1 MAVLDTY
8 TRTYNPRRTFN
19 PASMQDLRELKHF
32 IETHSWKEAC
42 PFELEEPF
50 LEIPAMC
57 MSKYTDYMLSKLKN

>member
-8 TRTYNPRRTFN
+8 KRTYNPRRTFN

-32 IETHSWKEAC
+32 VETNSWKDAC
-42 PFELEEPF
+42 PFALEEPF

-57 MSKYTDYMLSKLKN
+57 MTKYTAYMLTKLKA

>member
-57 MSKYTDYMLSKLKN
+57 MSKYTGYMLTKLKT

>member
-32 IETHSWKEAC
+32 VEHHSWKEAC

-57 MSKYTDYMLSKLKN
+57 MSRYTEYMLTKLKA

>member
-57 MSKYTDYMLSKLKN
+57 MSRYTEYMLTKLKA

>member
-57 MSKYTDYMLSKLKN
+57 MSKYTGYMLTKLKA